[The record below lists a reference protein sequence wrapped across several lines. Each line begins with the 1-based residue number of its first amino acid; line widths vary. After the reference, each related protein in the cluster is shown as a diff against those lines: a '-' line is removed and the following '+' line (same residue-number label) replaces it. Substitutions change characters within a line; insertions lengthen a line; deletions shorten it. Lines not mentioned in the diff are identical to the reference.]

1 MHTRYDLT
9 VTLTGVEACPALPEA
24 LGVLLFQCVQE
35 LLFNVVKHA
44 RVESV
49 SVTLQTFADS
59 LRLEVADEGQGFV
72 LPLPEA
78 GATLPSASLATGF
91 GLYSVEQRLKV
102 FGGVMHIASSPATGT
117 QVIIEVPLA

>member
-1 MHTRYDLT
+1 MHARYDLT
-9 VTLTGVEACPALPEA
+9 VTLTGFEACPTLPEA

-49 SVTLQTFADS
+49 SIALQTSAESF
-59 LRLEVADEGQGFV
+59 RLEVADRGQGFA
-72 LPLPEA
+72 LPLPEPA
-78 GATLPSASLATGF
+78 EPLQVRF

-102 FGGVMHIASSPATGT
+102 FGGVMCVASSPGSGT
-117 QVIIEVPLA
+117 RVTIEVPLA